1 MILAWLL
8 MGVVFVA
15 TLVIQF
21 WLQSTYA
28 RYSRIA
34 NSRGLTGAQTARAI
48 LDANGLRDVR
58 VEMVPGALTD
68 HYDPSQKVVRLSE
81 PNYNSPSVAALAV
94 AAHEVGHALQDAK
107 GYAALRVRAAIL
119 PAANIG
125 SALGPILVLVG
136 LVVGSLGLAELGLWL
151 FAAVALFQLVTLP
164 VEFDASSRALRIL
177 RQGFLSSGPEM
188 AGAQRV
194 LTAAA
199 LTYVAA
205 LASTLST
212 IFYYLTILQG
222 ARSREE

>member
-1 MILAWLL
+1 MILALLL

-34 NSRGLTGAQTARAI
+34 NSRGLTGAQTAKAI
-48 LDANGLRDVR
+48 LDANGLGNVR

-81 PNYNSPSVAALAV
+81 ANYSSPSVAALAV

-119 PAANIG
+119 PAANLG
-125 SALGPILVLVG
+125 STLGPILVLAG
-136 LVVGSLGLAELGLWL
+136 LFMGSLGLAEIGLWL
-151 FAAVALFQLVTLP
+151 FAAVAVFQLVTLP

-177 RQGFLSSGPEM
+177 RQGFLGSGPEM
-188 AGAQRV
+188 EGAQRV

-222 ARSREE
+222 ARSRE